1 MEQDKKSCICC
12 GQVKTLNHFKM
23 TRWGKRVNVCTE
35 CANQKARDNKI
46 RKQQEQE
53 MAKARE
59 DAKKSERQL
68 RLADFTP
75 RELIERLRDLG
86 YTGKL
91 NYIETHVI
99 DLENI

>member
-12 GQVKTLNHFKM
+12 GQVKTLDHFKM

-59 DAKKSERQL
+59 DAKKSERQKML
-68 RLADFTP
+68 EQYTP
-75 RELIERLRDLG
+75 RELMEELARRG
-86 YTGKL
+86 YTGELTYTMK
-91 NYIETHVI
+91 I
-99 DLENI
+99 DITKF

>member
-12 GQVKTLNHFKM
+12 GQVKTLDHFKM

-53 MAKARE
+53 IAKARE
-59 DAKKSERQL
+59 DAKKSERQKML
-68 RLADFTP
+68 EQYTP
-75 RELIERLRDLG
+75 RELMNELARRG
-86 YTGKL
+86 YTGELTYTMK
-91 NYIETHVI
+91 I
-99 DLENI
+99 DIT

>member
-12 GQVKTLNHFKM
+12 GQVKTLDHFKM

-46 RKQQEQE
+46 RKQQEEE

-59 DAKKSERQL
+59 DAKKSERQKML
-68 RLADFTP
+68 EQYTP
-75 RELIERLRDLG
+75 RELMERLRDLG
-86 YTGKL
+86 YKGELTYTMK
-91 NYIETHVI
+91 I
-99 DLENI
+99 DITNF

>member
-12 GQVKTLNHFKM
+12 GQVKTLDHFKM

-59 DAKKSERQL
+59 DAKKSERQKML
-68 RLADFTP
+68 EQYTP
-75 RELIERLRDLG
+75 RELMEELARRG
-86 YTGKL
+86 YTGEL
-91 NYIETHVI
+91 TYTMRI
-99 DLENI
+99 DITNF

>member
-12 GQVKTLNHFKM
+12 GQVKTLDHFKK
-23 TRWGKRVNVCTE
+23 TRWGTRVNVCTE

-59 DAKKSERQL
+59 DAKKSERQKML
-68 RLADFTP
+68 EQYTP
-75 RELIERLRDLG
+75 RELMERLRDLG
-86 YTGKL
+86 YKGELTYTMK
-91 NYIETHVI
+91 I
-99 DLENI
+99 DITSF

>member
-12 GQVKTLNHFKM
+12 GQVKTLDHFKM

-53 MAKARE
+53 IAKARE
-59 DAKKSERQL
+59 DAKKSERQKML
-68 RLADFTP
+68 EQYTP
-75 RELIERLRDLG
+75 RELMNELARRG
-86 YTGKL
+86 YTGEL
-91 NYIETHVI
+91 TYTMRI
-99 DLENI
+99 DITNF

>member
-12 GQVKTLNHFKM
+12 GQVKTLDHFKM

-53 MAKARE
+53 MAKALE
-59 DAKKSERQL
+59 DAKKSERQKML
-68 RLADFTP
+68 EQYTP
-75 RELIERLRDLG
+75 RELMNELARRG
-86 YTGKL
+86 YTGEL
-91 NYIETHVI
+91 TYTMRI
-99 DLENI
+99 DITNF

>member
-12 GQVKTLNHFKM
+12 GQVKTLDHFKM

-59 DAKKSERQL
+59 DAKKSKRQKML
-68 RLADFTP
+68 EQYTP
-75 RELIERLRDLG
+75 RELMNELARRG
-86 YTGKL
+86 YTGELTYTMK
-91 NYIETHVI
+91 I
-99 DLENI
+99 DITKF

>member
-12 GQVKTLNHFKM
+12 GQVKTLDHFKM

-59 DAKKSERQL
+59 DAKKSERQKML
-68 RLADFTP
+68 EQYTP
-75 RELIERLRDLG
+75 RELMEELARRG
-86 YTGKL
+86 YTGELVYTMK
-91 NYIETHVI
+91 I
-99 DLENI
+99 DITKF

>member
-12 GQVKTLNHFKM
+12 GQVKTLDHFKM

-53 MAKARE
+53 IAKARE
-59 DAKKSERQL
+59 DAKKSERQKML
-68 RLADFTP
+68 EQYTP
-75 RELIERLRDLG
+75 RELMNELARRG
-86 YTGKL
+86 YTGELTYTMK
-91 NYIETHVI
+91 I
-99 DLENI
+99 DITKF

>member
-12 GQVKTLNHFKM
+12 GQVKTLDHFKM

-59 DAKKSERQL
+59 DAKKSERQKML
-68 RLADFTP
+68 EQYTP
-75 RELIERLRDLG
+75 RELMEELARRG
-86 YTGKL
+86 YTGELTYTMK
-91 NYIETHVI
+91 I
-99 DLENI
+99 DITNF